1 VFGDLGLDIVDQ
13 DIDLEELGN
22 EQKAVGGTTGAPA
35 TASTSSAASV
45 GLTPDQQAQ
54 LDQADTLKRI
64 VDTGAFLNDSA
75 VRTLSLFDPNAVGR
89 ASAAAGGSAS
99 PGSFGGGMTLAD
111 GTVVPAGQSVV
122 IVQQTINTLH
132 PADPATLQA
141 VAKAANAGNSYLG
154 FVPASNVNLGV

>member
-1 VFGDLGLDIVDQ
+1 
-13 DIDLEELGN
+13 
-22 EQKAVGGTTGAPA
+22 
-35 TASTSSAASV
+35 V
-45 GLTPDQQAQ
+45 GLTADQQAQ

-89 ASAAAGGSAS
+89 ASAAAGGSSFPAS
-99 PGSFGGGMTLAD
+99 SGGGMTLAD

-141 VAKAANAGNSYLG
+141 VARAANAGNSYLG